1 MFQLKE
7 YQKTTLNKLQ
17 KYLELTRF
25 KGADGAFHEFYPQY
39 GYNKIKG
46 LEEVPYV
53 CLRLPTG
60 GGKTY
65 LAANSISIASST
77 YLETE
82 TPIVLWF
89 CPTTTIKNQTLET
102 LKNPRHPNREVL
114 EKAFGGEVLV
124 FDIEDYTNLRPQDI
138 GNKCCVFVST
148 FQTFRITNTNA
159 RRIYA
164 HNENL
169 EPHFGKIPN
178 AQNMENLE
186 RIEEG
191 SDKGKIK
198 YSFANLLN
206 VYRPIIIADEAHNNS
221 TPLAYETLSR
231 VNPSC
236 IIEYTATPAS
246 NSNVL
251 HRVCAME
258 LKVEEMI
265 KLPIIL
271 TVHQTW
277 QESLSASVLARKSL
291 DEYAKND
298 SQYIRPILLIQ
309 AESKDREVTVDVI
322 KKYLMEQ
329 ENIEEYKIAIATG
342 DQKELDGIDIF
353 NPNCKIEYI
362 ITVEAL
368 KEGWDCSFAYG
379 FCSVAQ
385 RHSAKDIEQLLGRVL
400 RMPYARTR
408 EQEELNKA
416 YAFVSNDSWQN
427 GVAQLKDRLV
437 EMGFEED
444 EVPDSIQTK
453 LPVTLGGT
461 NEKKPIKLN
470 VSKFDLSKFTEE
482 EKKKIE
488 VISTP
493 IGDEVLINTD
503 EIITPEMEEK
513 IIQAAPAAERKAVSI
528 NLRVELRNQVVY
540 ERKYPSQENK
550 DFKVP
555 QLTLFIE
562 DDWSPDYDEYFLDTA
577 GQWLLDSPAALTEGE
592 FRLKKEG
599 AVYSIDLKGNSIV
612 DKYLQETFALDLA
625 DTHTDWTIPKLAVW
639 ITRQIPD
646 DTIAQQ
652 VQVQFV
658 RQILEYLTMDRQL
671 SFNDLLRTKF
681 ILKDAIKEKIND
693 LKKLAEK
700 SGMQRTLFS
709 DEAQLKADFNY
720 SIDFSGKTYIPVNA
734 YRGTEFNKHYFP
746 QVAELNKE
754 EAECAREI
762 DRLEEVEYWVRNIEK
777 HQYSFYLPMANG
789 RFYPDFVAKLKDDRI
804 LVVEYKGDHLAT
816 NEDTQNKDLI
826 GNLWEKSSNG
836 KCLFLMAV
844 KKNEIGTVAEQIK
857 NKLKN

>member
-25 KGADGAFHEFYPQY
+25 KGAAGAFHEFYPQY

-89 CPTTTIKNQTLET
+89 CPTTTIKTQTLET

-148 FQTFRITNTNA
+148 FQTFKITDTNA

-191 SDKGKIK
+191 VDKGKIK

-221 TPLAYETLSR
+221 TKLAYETLKR

-236 IIEYTATPAS
+236 IIEYTATPAA

-258 LKVEEMI
+258 LKVEDMI

-291 DEYAKND
+291 EEYAKND
-298 SQYIRPILLIQ
+298 RQYIRPILLIQ

-322 KKYLMEQ
+322 KKYLTEQ
-329 ENIEEYKIAIATG
+329 ENIEDCKIAVATG
-342 DQKELDGIDIF
+342 DQRELDGIDIF
-353 NPNCKIEYI
+353 NPNCKIEYV

-368 KEGWDCSFAYG
+368 KEGWDCSFAYV

-400 RMPYARTR
+400 RMPYAQTRT
-408 EQEELNKA
+408 QDELNKA

-437 EMGFEED
+437 EMGFEEN
-444 EVPDSIQTK
+444 EVPDSIQTR
-453 LPVTLGGT
+453 LPVPLGGT
-461 NEKKPIKLN
+461 NEKRPLKLN
-470 VSKFDLSKFTEE
+470 VSKFDMSKFTEE

-503 EIITPEMEEK
+503 KIIPHEMEEK
-513 IIQAAPAAERKAVSI
+513 IIQATPAAERKAVSI

-540 ERKYPSQENK
+540 ERKYPFQENK

-555 QLTLFIE
+555 QLTLFID
-562 DDWSPDYDEYFLDTA
+562 DDWSPDCDEYFLDAA
-577 GQWLLDSPAALTEGE
+577 GKWLLDYPATLTEGE

-599 AVYSIDLKGNSIV
+599 AVYSIDIKGNSIV
-612 DKYLQETFALDLA
+612 DRYLQETFALDLA
-625 DTHTDWTIPKLAVW
+625 DTHTDWTIPKLAIW
-639 ITRQIPD
+639 ITQQIPD
-646 DTIAQQ
+646 DMITQQ

-658 RQILEYLTMDRQL
+658 RQLLEYLTINRGL

-681 ILKDAIKEKIND
+681 ILKDAIKEKINE
-693 LKKLAEK
+693 LKSQAEK
-700 SGMQRTLFS
+700 SGMQRNLFS
-709 DEAQLKADFNY
+709 TDARLKTDFSY
-720 SIDFSGKTYIPVNA
+720 SIDFAGKQYIPINT
-734 YRGTEFNKHYFP
+734 YSGTEFNKHFFP
-746 QVAELNKE
+746 QVGKLNQE
-754 EAECAREI
+754 EAVCAKAI
-762 DRLEEVEYWVRNIEK
+762 DRLDEVEYWVRNIEK
-777 HQYSFYLPMANG
+777 HQYSFRLPKADG
-789 RFYPDFVAKLKDDRI
+789 GFYPDFVAKLKDGRI
-804 LVVEYKGDHLAT
+804 LAVEYKGEHLAT
-816 NEDTQNKDLI
+816 NEDTKNKDLI
-826 GNLWEKSSNG
+826 GKLWEKSSNG

-844 KKNEIGTVAEQIK
+844 KKNEIGTVDEQIK
-857 NKLKN
+857 NKIKI

>member
-1 MFQLKE
+1 
-7 YQKTTLNKLQ
+7 
-17 KYLELTRF
+17 
-25 KGADGAFHEFYPQY
+25 
-39 GYNKIKG
+39 
-46 LEEVPYV
+46 
-53 CLRLPTG
+53 
-60 GGKTY
+60 
-65 LAANSISIASST
+65 
-77 YLETE
+77 
-82 TPIVLWF
+82 
-89 CPTTTIKNQTLET
+89 
-102 LKNPRHPNREVL
+102 
-114 EKAFGGEVLV
+114 
-124 FDIEDYTNLRPQDI
+124 
-138 GNKCCVFVST
+138 
-148 FQTFRITNTNA
+148 
-159 RRIYA
+159 
-164 HNENL
+164 
-169 EPHFGKIPN
+169 
-178 AQNMENLE
+178 MENLE

-206 VYRPIIIADEAHNNS
+206 VYRPIVIADEAHNNS

-368 KEGWDCSFAYG
+368 KEGWDCSFAYV

-408 EQEELNKA
+408 GQEELNKA

-444 EVPDSIQTK
+444 EVPDSIQTS
-453 LPVTLGGT
+453 LPVTLGGS

-513 IIQAAPAAERKAVSI
+513 IIQATPVAERKAVSI
-528 NLRVELRNQVVY
+528 NLRVELRNRIVY
-540 ERKYPSQENK
+540 ERKYPSLENK
-550 DFKVP
+550 TFKVP

-562 DDWSPDYDEYFLDTA
+562 DDWTPDYDEYFLDTA

-612 DKYLQETFALDLA
+612 DRYLQETFALDLA

-646 DTIAQQ
+646 DTISQQ

-658 RQILEYLTMDRQL
+658 RKVLEYLNKDREL
-671 SFNDLLRTKF
+671 PFNDLLRTKF

-693 LKKLAEK
+693 LKMSAEN
-700 SGMQRTLFS
+700 SGLQRTLFS
-709 DEAQLKADFNY
+709 DKAQLKTDFNY

-754 EAECAREI
+754 EAECARAI
-762 DRLEEVEYWVRNIEK
+762 DMLDEVEYWVRNIEK

-789 RFYPDFVAKLKDDRI
+789 RFYPDFVAKLKDGRI

-816 NEDTQNKDLI
+816 NEETKNKDLI
-826 GNLWEKSSNG
+826 GSLWGKSSNG
-836 KCLFLMAV
+836 KCLFLMGV

-857 NKLKN
+857 NKIRN

>member
-1 MFQLKE
+1 
-7 YQKTTLNKLQ
+7 
-17 KYLELTRF
+17 
-25 KGADGAFHEFYPQY
+25 
-39 GYNKIKG
+39 
-46 LEEVPYV
+46 
-53 CLRLPTG
+53 
-60 GGKTY
+60 
-65 LAANSISIASST
+65 
-77 YLETE
+77 
-82 TPIVLWF
+82 
-89 CPTTTIKNQTLET
+89 
-102 LKNPRHPNREVL
+102 
-114 EKAFGGEVLV
+114 
-124 FDIEDYTNLRPQDI
+124 
-138 GNKCCVFVST
+138 
-148 FQTFRITNTNA
+148 
-159 RRIYA
+159 
-164 HNENL
+164 
-169 EPHFGKIPN
+169 
-178 AQNMENLE
+178 MENLE

-206 VYRPIIIADEAHNNS
+206 VYRPIVIADEAHNNS

-368 KEGWDCSFAYG
+368 KEGWDCSFAYV

-408 EQEELNKA
+408 GQEELNKA

-444 EVPDSIQTK
+444 EVPDSIQTS
-453 LPVTLGGT
+453 LPVTLGGS

-513 IIQAAPAAERKAVSI
+513 IIQATPAAERKAVSI
-528 NLRVELRNQVVY
+528 NLRVELRNRIVY
-540 ERKYPSQENK
+540 ERKYPSLENK
-550 DFKVP
+550 TFKVP

-562 DDWSPDYDEYFLDTA
+562 DDWTPDYDEYFLDTA

-612 DKYLQETFALDLA
+612 DRYLQETFALDLA

-646 DTIAQQ
+646 DTISQQ

-658 RQILEYLTMDRQL
+658 RKVLEYLNKDREL
-671 SFNDLLRTKF
+671 PFNDLLRTKF

-693 LKKLAEK
+693 LKMSAEN
-700 SGMQRTLFS
+700 SGLQRTLFS
-709 DEAQLKADFNY
+709 DKAQLKTDFNY

-754 EAECAREI
+754 EAECARAI
-762 DRLEEVEYWVRNIEK
+762 DMLDEVEYWVRNIEK
-777 HQYSFYLPMANG
+777 HQYSFCLPMANG
-789 RFYPDFVAKLKDDRI
+789 RFYPDFVAKLKDGRI

-816 NEDTQNKDLI
+816 NEETKNKDLI
-826 GNLWEKSSNG
+826 GSLWEKSSNG
-836 KCLFLMAV
+836 KCLFLIGV

-857 NKLKN
+857 NKIRN

>member
-25 KGADGAFHEFYPQY
+25 KGAAGAFHEFYPQY

-89 CPTTTIKNQTLET
+89 CPTTTIKTQTLET

-148 FQTFRITNTNA
+148 FQTFKITDTNA

-169 EPHFGKIPN
+169 ELHFGKIPN

-191 SDKGKIK
+191 VDKGKIK

-221 TPLAYETLSR
+221 TKLAYETLKR

-236 IIEYTATPAS
+236 IIEYTATPAA

-258 LKVEEMI
+258 LKVEDMI

-291 DEYAKND
+291 EEYAKND
-298 SQYIRPILLIQ
+298 RQYIRPILLIQ

-322 KKYLMEQ
+322 KKYLTEQ
-329 ENIEEYKIAIATG
+329 ENIEDCKIAVATG
-342 DQKELDGIDIF
+342 DQRELDGIDIF
-353 NPNCKIEYI
+353 NPNCKIEYV

-368 KEGWDCSFAYG
+368 KEGWDCSFAYV

-400 RMPYARTR
+400 RMPYAQTRT
-408 EQEELNKA
+408 QDELNKA

-437 EMGFEED
+437 EMGFEEN
-444 EVPDSIQTK
+444 EVPDSIQTR
-453 LPVTLGGT
+453 LPVPLGGT
-461 NEKKPIKLN
+461 NEKRPLKLN
-470 VSKFDLSKFTEE
+470 VSKFDMSKFTEE

-503 EIITPEMEEK
+503 KIIPHEMEEK
-513 IIQAAPAAERKAVSI
+513 IIQATPAAERKAVSI

-540 ERKYPSQENK
+540 ERKYPFQENK

-555 QLTLFIE
+555 QLTLFID
-562 DDWSPDYDEYFLDTA
+562 DDWSPDCDEYFLDAA
-577 GQWLLDSPAALTEGE
+577 GKWLLDYPATLTEGE

-599 AVYSIDLKGNSIV
+599 AVYSIDIKGNSIV
-612 DKYLQETFALDLA
+612 DRYLQETFALDLA
-625 DTHTDWTIPKLAVW
+625 DTHTDWTIPKLAIW
-639 ITRQIPD
+639 ITQQIPD
-646 DTIAQQ
+646 DMITQQ

-658 RQILEYLTMDRQL
+658 RQLLEYLTINRGL

-681 ILKDAIKEKIND
+681 ILKDAIKEKINE
-693 LKKLAEK
+693 LKSQAEK

-709 DEAQLKADFNY
+709 TDAKLKTDFSY
-720 SIDFSGKTYIPVNA
+720 SIDFAGKQYIPINTDS
-734 YRGTEFNKHYFP
+734 GTEFNKHYFP
-746 QVAELNKE
+746 QVGKLNQE
-754 EAECAREI
+754 EAVCAKAI
-762 DRLEEVEYWVRNIEK
+762 DQLDEVEYWVRNIEK
-777 HQYSFYLPMANG
+777 HQYSFRLPKADG
-789 RFYPDFVAKLKDDRI
+789 GFYPDFVAKLKDGRI
-804 LVVEYKGDHLAT
+804 LAVEYKGEHLAT
-816 NEDTQNKDLI
+816 NEDTKNKDLI
-826 GNLWEKSSNG
+826 GKLWEKSSNG

-844 KKNEIGTVAEQIK
+844 KKNEIGTVNEQIK
-857 NKLKN
+857 NKIKI